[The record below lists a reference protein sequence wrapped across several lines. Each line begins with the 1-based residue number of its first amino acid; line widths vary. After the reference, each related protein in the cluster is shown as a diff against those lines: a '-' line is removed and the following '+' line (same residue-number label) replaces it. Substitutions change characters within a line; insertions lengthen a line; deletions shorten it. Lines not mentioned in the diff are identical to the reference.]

1 MTLIVWPFPHRG
13 GGGGGGATTY
23 TVAHDA
29 DTNSTFIRELY
40 AEMNVKKTSRYL
52 VMYVMENRI

>member
-1 MTLIVWPFPHRG
+1 
-13 GGGGGGATTY
+13 
-23 TVAHDA
+23 VAHDA